1 MGGMLWIFS
10 GRGKRV
16 VLGENEIE
24 IEVEVIRVVGVIN
37 I

>member
-1 MGGMLWIFS
+1 MLWIFS

-16 VLGENEIE
+16 VLGGNKIE
-24 IEVEVIRVVGVIN
+24 IKVRVTSVVGVIN